1 MQASPSTPSSE
12 NGPGSVHG
20 GFRYVERGKCL
31 HYRLQVHTYAHVVG
45 NNALLTFKDS
55 ATQTL
60 SQRHTHS
67 FKLFSAAR
75 KDLIRAAQL
84 LARLRQLPLEV
95 MKREKKHGK

>member
-12 NGPGSVHG
+12 NGPGSVHWG
-20 GFRYVERGKCL
+20 LSLCRKRKASP
-31 HYRLQVHTYAHVVG
+31 LQTTVHTYAHVVG
-45 NNALLTFKDS
+45 NDALLAFKDS

-67 FKLFSAAR
+67 FKPFSAAR
-75 KDLIRAAQL
+75 KDLIRVAQL

>member
-1 MQASPSTPSSE
+1 MSKEESVSTTDYSA
-12 NGPGSVHG
+12 
-20 GFRYVERGKCL
+20 Y
-31 HYRLQVHTYAHVVG
+31 VVG

-75 KDLIRAAQL
+75 KDLIRVAQL